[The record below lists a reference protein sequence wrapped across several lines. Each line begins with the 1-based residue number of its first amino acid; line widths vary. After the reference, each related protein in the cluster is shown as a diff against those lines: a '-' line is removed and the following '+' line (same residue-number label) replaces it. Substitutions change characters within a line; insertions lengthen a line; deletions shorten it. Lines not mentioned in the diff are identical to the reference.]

1 MKNKLIALSALTLI
15 TGCVQM
21 DSAKLVGAPS
31 SLPKIEA
38 IIMPSKCAEVLDK
51 AEAKKDE
58 SIIQVRLRNE
68 VVDKVIEEIKGKSDI
83 INFWSNLSPQV
94 SKELLLNL
102 SVSLGPEIV
111 QSSRIPLQAVAYVFD
126 EIQKTEIKDV
136 AYQIKTKDGLTYSYE
151 IRGEAIES
159 ISRIS
164 QKCTDK
170 SMDVSKVVLPAI
182 TKKVSEIQ
190 ETYRCKVKN
199 LSVDLIRMQDTSF
212 IVTSAE
218 NIEVPNKDIKEKENN
233 SKIVLKINT
242 KEVQLTLK
250 FKKKRDRE
258 LDEVE
263 GKKTKIDIRTALTDV
278 KGTGVCDFMTE
289 K

>member
-1 MKNKLIALSALTLI
+1 
-15 TGCVQM
+15 
-21 DSAKLVGAPS
+21 
-31 SLPKIEA
+31 
-38 IIMPSKCAEVLDK
+38 
-51 AEAKKDE
+51 
-58 SIIQVRLRNE
+58 
-68 VVDKVIEEIKGKSDI
+68 
-83 INFWSNLSPQV
+83 
-94 SKELLLNL
+94 
-102 SVSLGPEIV
+102 
-111 QSSRIPLQAVAYVFD
+111 
-126 EIQKTEIKDV
+126 
-136 AYQIKTKDGLTYSYE
+136 
-151 IRGEAIES
+151 
-159 ISRIS
+159 
-164 QKCTDK
+164 
-170 SMDVSKVVLPAI
+170 MDVSKVILPAI

-233 SKIVLKINT
+233 RKIVLKINT

>member
-21 DSAKLVGAPS
+21 DSAKLVGGPS

-126 EIQKTEIKDV
+126 EIQRTGIKDV

-233 SKIVLKINT
+233 RKIVLKINT

>member
-1 MKNKLIALSALTLI
+1 MNNKLIALSALTLI

-21 DSAKLVGAPS
+21 DSAKLVGGPS

-58 SIIQVRLRNE
+58 SIIKVRLRNE

-126 EIQKTEIKDV
+126 EIQRTGIKDV

-164 QKCTDK
+164 QKCSDK
-170 SMDVSKVVLPAI
+170 SMDVSKVILPAI

-199 LSVDLIRMQDTSF
+199 ISVDLIRMQDTSF

-218 NIEVPNKDIKEKENN
+218 NIEVANNDIKEKENN
-233 SKIVLKINT
+233 RKIVLKINT

-250 FKKKRDRE
+250 FKKKSDRE

>member
-1 MKNKLIALSALTLI
+1 MNNKLIALSALTLI

-21 DSAKLVGAPS
+21 DSAKLVGGPS

-58 SIIQVRLRNE
+58 SIIKVRLRNE
-68 VVDKVIEEIKGKSDI
+68 VVDKVIEEIKGKSGI

-126 EIQKTEIKDV
+126 EIQRTGIKDV

-164 QKCTDK
+164 QKCSDK
-170 SMDVSKVVLPAI
+170 SMDVSKVILPAI

-199 LSVDLIRMQDTSF
+199 ISVDLIRMQDTSF

-218 NIEVPNKDIKEKENN
+218 NIEVTNNDIKEKENN
-233 SKIVLKINT
+233 RKIVLKINT

-250 FKKKRDRE
+250 FKKKSDRE

>member
-1 MKNKLIALSALTLI
+1 MKNKLIALSALSLI
-15 TGCVQM
+15 TGCVQL
-21 DSAKLVGAPS
+21 DSAKLVGGPS

-126 EIQKTEIKDV
+126 EIQRTGIKDV

-233 SKIVLKINT
+233 RKIVLKINT